1 MDKPSPKLPN
11 RDPFHFQ
18 SPEPRIRAQFA
29 ETPWTD
35 RYFNDPNLHACISES
50 RISKLGGRDG
60 NTADTLCAVTLAKQD
75 TILAW
80 QYFYKP
86 ASSSPPL
93 PPSPPRSAPLSPPLL
108 SSTQPSPSSQ
118 LPSPASDEILALL
131 KLGRGLNG
139 HIDTA
144 HGGLLCVILDEMIG
158 NAAEYQRSAGTS
170 TMTAYLNVTYRKP
183 VSTPGTV
190 LVRAWVERVEG
201 RKIFGRGVVED
212 GEGVVCA
219 SGEALFLSVPRIQG
233 RPGAKM

>member
-80 QYFYKP
+80 H
-86 ASSSPPL
+86 
-93 PPSPPRSAPLSPPLL
+93 
-108 SSTQPSPSSQ
+108 
-118 LPSPASDEILALL
+118 PASDEILALL